1 MQIIKGINK
10 LQFKYYKMKSIFL
23 FLAFAFIAINC
34 KSLSFL
40 DTFGTAQDIN
50 AQQLVNAM
58 VSGYKEMMSSL
69 EIEGK
74 LIDEIKYLMENTK
87 VRVLKGVSEK
97 DFMKT
102 ISHFNIPKK
111 YYDKVAAII
120 EEVESASE
128 GLWTG
133 FELFFN
139 IEALNT
145 KYVGLYINHHENEQK
160 YDIIESDPSPIPI
173 FEEDLMTIIKT
184 KISDNR
190 IVNEKEVEI
199 QRPETAFPDEL
210 NFIITLFR
218 FGSYRL
224 IAMKFGVKLDLPKA
238 LQ

>member
-1 MQIIKGINK
+1 
-10 LQFKYYKMKSIFL
+10 
-23 FLAFAFIAINC
+23 
-34 KSLSFL
+34 
-40 DTFGTAQDIN
+40 
-50 AQQLVNAM
+50 M
-58 VSGYKEMMSSL
+58 VSGYKEILSSL

-139 IEALNT
+139 TESMNT

-160 YDIIESDPSPIPI
+160 YDIIEADPSPIPI

-184 KISDNR
+184 KISGNR

-199 QRPETAFPDEL
+199 QRPETSFPDEL

-238 LQ
+238 LR